1 MKFFLFSGRT
11 GEVANVRVEDISK
24 DSATILWD
32 PPSVLRNNQPAQ
44 LTYQVSVCRDNACQN
59 FNVTPAERKVVVQN
73 LLEFKIY
80 TYNIVTYNSL
90 GKAGPAYNNTFETLE
105 NEGN

>member
-1 MKFFLFSGRT
+1 M
-11 GEVANVRVEDISK
+11 RVEDISK

-32 PPSVLRNNQPAQ
+32 PPSVLRNNQPTQ

-59 FNVTPAERKVVVQN
+59 FNVTPAKRKVVVQK

-90 GKAGPAYNNTFETLE
+90 GKAGPAYSDTFETLE